1 MQIAS
6 QAPLVRVRVFY
17 DSEVR
22 SYWAN
27 SPDLDGLVVTGATR
41 AEVEEEAR
49 AAVETLLELAG
60 VAGEPELRFE
70 DAPAP

>member
-6 QAPLVRVRVFY
+6 QAPLVRVHIFF
-17 DSEVR
+17 DPEVQ

-41 AEVEEEAR
+41 DELKEEAR
-49 AAVETLLELAG
+49 LAAGTLLELAG
-60 VAGEPELRFE
+60 VEGEPELRFE
-70 DAPAP
+70 DAPA